1 MSEGGDTERAELDAV
16 AGVSRTRPA
25 AEYKV
30 EGLSFGAATLAR
42 GHGDRW
48 GSLTL
53 TLTAEA
59 AAHTTAPRE
68 TAVRFDLGYWASSAG
83 AQRRDDAEFHEA
95 VRSLL
100 LDHHLLSRPGLLAR
114 ADGGPPVEGAAAKA
128 LQALRDRV
136 EGVRSHSATCP
147 VCDDLVASLRHRY
160 IEEQLRR
167 GAAPS
172 GYGWRRGLVD
182 CAHAPMRG
190 EAFAALFAAHPV
202 LAFEAAGVLRPA
214 SAFDPPRFALNH
226 ELLSAM
232 LGHWLMRRGRS
243 RYGYDDPY
251 RFGRGGERQRMSR
264 VPQVGSLS
272 ASLRGALHFAAQS
285 WGASGPLEGF
295 APPASEASEAVPT
308 MTTSLEP
315 LDVSVM
321 WPEGVARPAEQ
332 PERAAK
338 APAERAATPAKT
350 KTTAAKKVKPAKEPA
365 AKEEPAVKAPSPGQM
380 LMTAELRA
388 LGYSDAKVKSLLA
401 AGTIERAGYGWF
413 RWKG

>member
-1 MSEGGDTERAELDAV
+1 MSEGEDTERATLNAV

-25 AEYKV
+25 AEYRV

-59 AAHTTAPRE
+59 ASHTTAP
-68 TAVRFDLGYWASSAG
+68 TATTVRFDLGYWASSAG
-83 AQRRDDAEFHEA
+83 SRQRDDAEFHEA

-100 LDHHLLSRPGLLAR
+100 LDHHLLSRPGLLAH

-128 LQALRDRV
+128 LLALRDRV

-160 IEEQLRR
+160 MEGQLRR

-190 EAFAALFAAHPV
+190 EAFAALLAAHPE

-214 SAFDPPRFALNH
+214 SALDPPRFALSH
-226 ELLSAM
+226 QLLAPM

-243 RYGYDDPY
+243 RYGYVDDPFRY
-251 RFGRGGERQRMSR
+251 GRGGERQRLSR
-264 VPQVGSLS
+264 VPQGESLS
-272 ASLRGALHFAAQS
+272 VSLRGALHFAAQS

-295 APPASEASEAVPT
+295 APPTTEAVEATPT
-308 MTTSLEP
+308 MTTSVEP

-321 WPEGVARPAEQ
+321 WPEGVARPAEK
-332 PERAAK
+332 E
-338 APAERAATPAKT
+338 PAK
-350 KTTAAKKVKPAKEPA
+350 KEPA
-365 AKEEPAVKAPSPGQM
+365 AVKKPAGRATKKATEALKPEAGAPSIGQM